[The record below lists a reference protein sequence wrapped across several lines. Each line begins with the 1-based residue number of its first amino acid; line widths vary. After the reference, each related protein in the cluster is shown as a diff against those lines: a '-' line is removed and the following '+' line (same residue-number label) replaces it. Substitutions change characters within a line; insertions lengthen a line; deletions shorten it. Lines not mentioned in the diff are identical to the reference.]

1 MKKIM
6 LIQTSI
12 LLTMTLLCA
21 QAHAMGGSIAV
32 GLNEAN
38 QLDAVKVSFSADA
51 TIETD
56 EFTMTERIYYVP
68 GMVRDDMQ
76 MNGQQMVFIQR
87 YDLGLLWML
96 MPEMGGM
103 NAYIETDVSQP
114 SEQLEQYR
122 LVEREVVGQETV
134 NGMDTTK
141 YKVIYEN
148 SKDKFGGFT
157 WVNDDMIAVKAF
169 LISEQDGEKQRFRFE
184 ITNLTLGPQDR
195 DLFELPE
202 GAMKLDMAAMGGMG
216 MPGFGEGTFAENM
229 AEAAKQA
236 AEQEAKNEVRNGV
249 GKVFKKLFSH

>member
-1 MKKIM
+1 MK
-6 LIQTSI
+6 
-12 LLTMTLLCA
+12 TLLVTKTLVLIMIAVFSA
-21 QAHAMGGSIAV
+21 QAHAVGGTIAV

-38 QLDAVKVSFSADA
+38 QLDTVQVSFAADA

-56 EFTMTERIYYVP
+56 EFSVTERIYYVP

-76 MNGQQMVFIQR
+76 MSGQQMVFIQR
-87 YDLGLLWML
+87 YDLGKLWML
-96 MPEMGGM
+96 MPGQNVYMES
-103 NAYIETDVSQP
+103 DVSQP

-157 WVNDDMIAVKAF
+157 WFTDDFIAVKAF
-169 LISEQDGEKQRFRFE
+169 LISEEKGEKQRIQFE
-184 ITNLTLGPQDR
+184 ITNLMRGPQDR
-195 DLFELPE
+195 SLFDLPE
-202 GAMKLDMAAMGGMG
+202 GSTKLDMTGMAG
-216 MPGFGEGTFAENM
+216 MNLPGFGEGGFADQM

-236 AEQEAKNEVRNGV
+236 AEQEAENKVRNKV
-249 GKVFKKLFSH
+249 GKAFKKLFGN